1 MARNALT
8 APCHVVLQ
16 RNPGQFTNLT
26 STVQPDSAPSMVYGG
41 GALLDHRMP
50 FNKFNALGNG
60 AMASVVG
67 FANGAYPATLDQ
79 AIATAPAAGTGGIAP
94 AANVTS
100 GTPMTLTSAT
110 TLTNGALITASALT
124 TMPFGTVIPKGTV
137 VIQSQM
143 AYSFLGLRDITAAY
157 DPTNM
162 CTRVIAGTGVAS
174 GTGGAFIVRGWDVY
188 GQPMSETITVGA
200 GVNTVNGKKAWKWIA
215 SITPQFTDAHNYSFD
230 VLNIFGLGLAVDTAA
245 YVDAWVAGTGYT
257 ANPTVTAADTT
268 SPATATTGDVRG
280 TWTFATPGGN
290 RLTVF
295 VTPSSGR
302 LMTTSA
308 NGGMS
313 TGLFGVTNFTQ

>member
-8 APCHVVLQ
+8 APCHVVSQ
-16 RNPGQFTNLT
+16 RNASGNAA
-26 STVQPDSAPSMVYGG
+26 SQPDSAVSMVYGG
-41 GALLDHRMP
+41 GGLLDHRMA
-50 FNKFNALGNG
+50 FNKFNGLGNG

-79 AIATAPAAGTGGIAP
+79 TIANAPTAGTGGIAAP
-94 AANVTS
+94 ANVTS
-100 GTPMTLTSAT
+100 GTAMTLTTAT
-110 TLTNGALITASALT
+110 SLTNGALVTPSALT

-143 AYSFLGLRDITAAY
+143 AYSTIGLRDITAAF

-162 CTRVIAGTGVAS
+162 CTRVIAVTGVAS

-188 GQPMSETITVGA
+188 GQPMSETITAGA
-200 GVNTVNGKKAWKWIA
+200 GVNTVNGKKAWKWIS

-230 VLNIFGLGLAVDTAA
+230 VLNVFGLSIAVDTAA
-245 YVDAWVAGTGYT
+245 YVDAWIAGTGYT
-257 ANPTVTAADTT
+257 TNPSITAADTT

-280 TWTFATPGGN
+280 TISLTPGGN
-290 RLTVF
+290 RITLF

-302 LMTTSA
+302 LMTTQA